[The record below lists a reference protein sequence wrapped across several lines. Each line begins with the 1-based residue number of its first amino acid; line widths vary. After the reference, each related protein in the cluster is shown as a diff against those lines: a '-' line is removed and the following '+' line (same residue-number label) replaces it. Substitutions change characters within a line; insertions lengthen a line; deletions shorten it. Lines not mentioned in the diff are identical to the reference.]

1 MFKELDSLI
10 LWFRQAAVPDS
21 VWLQPAEFLR
31 DARVHWEPNIANKL
45 LDQDRWLRR
54 VSEEAVRAMETVREQ
69 LGRHVRARDLARLQQ
84 DALAFPLP
92 LSWLQ
97 RIQSACVE
105 GADESVFK
113 AARTLAAAME
123 AQRTSVALATLA
135 LNYLLR
141 GDTKGEPWLALWEP
155 RGLNR
160 LDTPQLKAVSRVCRL
175 LDFVSEW
182 WGQSAGSADDGPR
195 LASDIAEPASIV
207 SGVVPAANEW
217 LTLKQAAQWIGTD
230 DSGKPL
236 VSVSSL
242 RKEFLAGRIRGMRA
256 RNSCNGRILLSRSGL
271 NRWASEIAGSRQ
283 VALSPHEAGLA
294 NKSAL

>member
-1 MFKELDSLI
+1 MPSDLDSMI
-10 LWFRQAAVPDS
+10 RWFRQAAGPDF

-31 DARVHWEPNIANKL
+31 DARIHWDPSVANEL
-45 LDQDRWLRR
+45 FGQDRRLRSL
-54 VSEEAVRAMETVREQ
+54 SEEAIRAVGTVQEQ
-69 LGRHVRARDLARLQQ
+69 LGRQVRARDLARLRQ

-97 RIQSACVE
+97 RLQSACVE
-105 GADESVFK
+105 GAGEGVFN
-113 AARTLAAAME
+113 AARTMAAAME

-141 GDTKGEPWLALWEP
+141 GDTEGEPWIALWEP

-160 LDTPQLKAVSRVCRL
+160 LDTPLLKTVSRVCGL

-182 WGQSAGSADDGPR
+182 WEQSASGSDDSPR
-195 LASDIAEPASIV
+195 AATNIAEPAA
-207 SGVVPAANEW
+207 VVFGAVPPANEW
-217 LTLKQAAQWIGTD
+217 LTLRQAAQWIGTD

-294 NKSAL
+294 NSTAL